1 MSFASRL
8 EGLLQQV
15 GLSGVVEEVR
25 SRLGYTRPQPPPSRN
40 GATHAAPPPVARKEA
55 PAAAPAPP
63 GVAEPTRVE
72 RTPRPRPVAEAE
84 AEPLPL
90 EASAPEAPAP
100 RAAKA
105 KKARTATK
113 APKVKVASAK
123 APKAKASGK
132 SPTRSKARE
141 KKPEASAADS
151 HQAVGQLVDALR
163 AHPRHEELRAAGKLK
178 DQLVRS
184 LIPLY
189 LARAMELD
197 MEVTSGTTSR
207 FWGEL
212 GISYAAPN
220 AAKALRLH
228 AGYAQDTKKGK
239 AITPKGVQYVEETLK
254 KQREGAS
261 A

>member
-25 SRLGYTRPQPPPSRN
+25 SRLGYTRPQAPPSRN
-40 GATHAAPPPVARKEA
+40 GATHASPPPMARKEA
-55 PAAAPAPP
+55 PAAAPSPTPP
-63 GVAEPTRVE
+63 GAVEPTRVE

-84 AEPLPL
+84 PLPI
-90 EASAPEAPAP
+90 EAEAPAP
-100 RAAKA
+100 RAPKA
-105 KKARTATK
+105 RKARTAAK
-113 APKVKVASAK
+113 APKSKATSAK
-123 APKAKASGK
+123 APGARSTGGK
-132 SPTRSKARE
+132 SPARSKTRE

-151 HQAVGQLVDALR
+151 TQAVSQLVEALR

-207 FWGEL
+207 FWSEL
-212 GISYAAPN
+212 GITYAAPN

-254 KQREGAS
+254 KQREDAS